1 MRSPETLSSDPDFRR
16 ESSLE
21 PAPSIHQA
29 QSEVKAV
36 GLISAL
42 LPPTQDSRK
51 GKQLAE
57 RKKKKKHKAF
67 FTLKYNFPSNETQS
81 TEARSPTY
89 RCNP

>member
-16 ESSLE
+16 ESSLG

-29 QSEVKAV
+29 QSEVMAI
-36 GLISAL
+36 GLISAF
-42 LPPTQDSRK
+42 LPPTQDSQK

-57 RKKKKKHKAF
+57 WKKKNHEAF